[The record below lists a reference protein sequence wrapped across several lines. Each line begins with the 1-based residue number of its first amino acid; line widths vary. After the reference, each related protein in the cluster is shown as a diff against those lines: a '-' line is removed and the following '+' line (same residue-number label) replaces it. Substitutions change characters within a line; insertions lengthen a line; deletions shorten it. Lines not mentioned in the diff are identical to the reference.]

1 MQMWGNPGGWGLQEP
16 VLPSMSGRIDLTGLE
31 DLASGSN
38 QSTFRYAFGYAAKI
52 Q

>member
-1 MQMWGNPGGWGLQEP
+1 MGVPGGWGLQEP

-31 DLASGSN
+31 DPASGFNHSA
-38 QSTFRYAFGYAAKI
+38 FRYAFGYAAKI